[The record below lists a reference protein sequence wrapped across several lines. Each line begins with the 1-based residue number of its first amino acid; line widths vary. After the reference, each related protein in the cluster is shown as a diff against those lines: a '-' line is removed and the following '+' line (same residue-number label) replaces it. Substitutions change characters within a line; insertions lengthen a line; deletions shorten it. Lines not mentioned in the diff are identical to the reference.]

1 MQTLDVNPGEL
12 IRKMTPQELYDMKIK
27 EIEGDYEEELSNLNN
42 ALNAALNDEAKKNC
56 ENLINLAIKYHM
68 IRFSLLP
75 YYKLYF
81 EWYCNTFSE
90 ISDNDYSNLLNTVNV
105 PYTKFENIAVSTY
118 LHGDYSQK
126 NDDLYNELYNNYK
139 STQEETQPTL
149 DNEQTETFLKF
160 LNLCFK
166 PAMFELISDINSGK
180 YRKKSL
186 IYNDLTAATANKDDR
201 TGPAVFIQELNKPKD
216 DLYTLII
223 KYAKQNN
230 FTLLTGEAHLNGEI
244 KDDVVLTGELQ
255 LDPKAPSERLATF
268 VDDYGNYSRVFSN
281 QLALSMMYMYTSD
294 EISDDKKNLLSNAE
308 KRYKPQRRD
317 NSQGVVNEI
326 IINALESNDFMI
338 NWGTAEK
345 RLFALYNEFIC
356 KSGSNRNIPFTMS
369 LEDFIKK
376 CDLSISNKKETRKVI
391 KNALIAMGSTSI
403 VTKVGVVNL
412 FQSATISNGIINI
425 FGADAFANS
434 LAERNQSMFLPPEYF
449 TCKGKNAISSMNVI
463 QTLCFNYGNYNNVNA
478 SELHSN
484 HRNEKITV
492 KSLLSHTDIITI
504 EEVRKQGTTWKQKIK
519 SPLENIL
526 NYFPGIDCWSYIDG
540 KGSQMLPERLP
551 DSISYEEWEH
561 LVIQYNIET
570 FPIDTVKEAIATKRG
585 KADESRRIL
594 SDKAAIARD
603 RSEQR
608 KERKN
613 KGKVRKDKN
622 R

>member
-1 MQTLDVNPGEL
+1 
-12 IRKMTPQELYDMKIK
+12 
-27 EIEGDYEEELSNLNN
+27 
-42 ALNAALNDEAKKNC
+42 
-56 ENLINLAIKYHM
+56 
-68 IRFSLLP
+68 
-75 YYKLYF
+75 
-81 EWYCNTFSE
+81 
-90 ISDNDYSNLLNTVNV
+90 
-105 PYTKFENIAVSTY
+105 
-118 LHGDYSQK
+118 
-126 NDDLYNELYNNYK
+126 
-139 STQEETQPTL
+139 
-149 DNEQTETFLKF
+149 
-160 LNLCFK
+160 
-166 PAMFELISDINSGK
+166 
-180 YRKKSL
+180 
-186 IYNDLTAATANKDDR
+186 
-201 TGPAVFIQELNKPKD
+201 
-216 DLYTLII
+216 
-223 KYAKQNN
+223 
-230 FTLLTGEAHLNGEI
+230 
-244 KDDVVLTGELQ
+244 
-255 LDPKAPSERLATF
+255 
-268 VDDYGNYSRVFSN
+268 
-281 QLALSMMYMYTSD
+281 
-294 EISDDKKNLLSNAE
+294 
-308 KRYKPQRRD
+308 
-317 NSQGVVNEI
+317 
-326 IINALESNDFMI
+326 
-338 NWGTAEK
+338 
-345 RLFALYNEFIC
+345 
-356 KSGSNRNIPFTMS
+356 MS

-463 QTLCFNYGNYNNVNA
+463 QTLCFNYGNYDNVNA

-504 EEVRKQGTTWKQKIK
+504 EEVRKQGTAWKQKIK

-540 KGSQMLPERLP
+540 KGNQMLPERLP